1 MLCDKL
7 KAFVSYTEAMTSAT
21 KIRRTRR
28 TWSFHVIVC
37 KDNREKYRDLWRKS
51 AATALLINSLF
62 GGVLAIFAA
71 VVASGLWYCYLIWTK
86 KQSWKQ
92 LCNIDCRGGDA
103 SNQSLRGDRFCTK
116 TSNADPKRNFT
127 QSARPVLKNFQS
139 SKTIPLFNCHLFPD
153 QDKSLHL
160 QHRIFSF
167 FKLAPYRAM
176 HFNFIL
182 KSYFAVF
189 CPIGPNACNL
199 IFS

>member
-92 LCNIDCRGGDA
+92 LCNIDCRGGMRA
-103 SNQSLRGDRFCTK
+103 IKVYVVIVFVQKHQTQ
-116 TSNADPKRNFT
+116 TPKGILHNRR
-127 QSARPVLKNFQS
+127 AQS
-139 SKTIPLFNCHLFPD
+139 SKTSNP
-153 QDKSLHL
+153 QK
-160 QHRIFSF
+160 
-167 FKLAPYRAM
+167 PYRCLIAIFFLIKTSRYTSSTEYFLFSNW
-176 HFNFIL
+176 HLTVLCISIL
-182 KSYFAVF
+182 YWNLTLPYFVQ
-189 CPIGPNACNL
+189 
-199 IFS
+199 